1 MTARD
6 RFGLTVLGALVLLR
20 LIAVFIDVDPAALT
34 DAPMLGPSFAHP
46 LGTDALGRDLLL
58 RVIESSEAF
67 FGPGLFA
74 CLAALVLG
82 VPAGALVGYRPGS
95 RPAAVVRFGLTIVAA
110 WPQLVLVVVVVAIF
124 TASIDDPA
132 AWSHLRLY
140 LLAGVLGL
148 SFVPQVAGAVGEKVA
163 WFRRERFVEA
173 AVAHGLGHARIL
185 GLHILWANCRNVV
198 LRQACTLFGT
208 FLLVETSLSYLG
220 DYGVPPPRPS
230 WGNILAGLRSQ
241 VIHVRS
247 LLRPE
252 SLAPGDVLDAVLRAV
267 NEGGAVALATPT
279 VLIVVSIAGV
289 LAAGEYFAARDRR

>member
-1 MTARD
+1 MTRRD
-6 RFGLTVLGALVLLR
+6 RFGLSVLVGLVALR
-20 LIAVFIDVDPAALT
+20 LAAVFIDVDPAALT
-34 DAPMLGPSFAHP
+34 DAPLLGPSWAHP
-46 LGTDALGRDLLL
+46 LGTDTLGRDLLL
-58 RVIESSEAF
+58 RVVESSEAF

-74 CLAALVLG
+74 CAMALALG
-82 VPAGALVGYRPGS
+82 VPGGALVGYRPDT
-95 RPAAVVRFGLTIVAA
+95 RAAAVVRFGLTIVAA

-124 TASIDDPA
+124 TASIQDPA

-163 WFRRERFVEA
+163 WFRRERFVDA
-173 AVAHGLGHARIL
+173 AIAHGLTHARVL
-185 GLHILWANCRNVV
+185 GRHILWANCRNVV

-230 WGNILAGLRSQ
+230 WGNILAGLKSQ

-247 LLRPE
+247 LARPE
-252 SLAPGDVLDAVLRAV
+252 SLSPEDVLAGIGRAIS
-267 NEGGAVALATPT
+267 EGGAVALAAPT
-279 VLIVVSIAGV
+279 LLIVVSIAGV
-289 LAAGEYFAARDRR
+289 LAAGEYFAARDHT